1 MSRIRKQKP
10 LRLRRDFHLKLAI
23 MCGFLC
29 LFGVALF
36 AKLFYLQIVQHEELL
51 SRSEKQYLQ
60 TVKVLYGRGK
70 ILDRNLNELAANI
83 EVESVYVNPR
93 NIVNKEYTA
102 RMLASLLALDGE
114 KTFRKISSKKQFIW
128 IKRKCDLNE
137 TAELRHLDLP
147 GVGFITEHK
156 RFYPKRGLASA
167 TIGFVGLD
175 NQGLAGIEHAYDSIL
190 KGTTFLKVIERDARG
205 KHLGVLS
212 KRPALSR
219 QSSDVALTLDESI
232 QYIAEFH
239 LEAQVKK
246 YNAKGG
252 MVVVMA
258 PDTGEIYAMAAV
270 PRYNPNNY
278 AAFPARLWKNPIIS
292 SSFEPGSTFKPIVA
306 AAAIEGG
313 LARPDD
319 LFFCENGSY
328 YVGGTRIGEASNH
341 KFGWLSLSDII
352 VKSSNIG
359 AVKVAEKLGP
369 ERLYKQVRKFGFGEK
384 AGIGLPGENAGK
396 LRGLTHWSKRS
407 LASISF
413 GHEIGATPIQMVAAF
428 AVIANG
434 GNLVRPSIVKAVMK
448 NGRIVQSRESQPVRR
463 VISAYTSRQV
473 VEMLKNVV
481 KKGTA
486 SQAAVAGFEVA
497 GKTGTAQKIDP
508 KTRAYSK
515 TAYLSSFIG
524 FVPADAPKLVIL
536 VMIDEPESVY
546 WGGKV
551 AAPVFRKIAKQT
563 LRYLNIPSRDERVFI
578 LDRV

>member
-128 IKRKCDLNE
+128 IKRKCDLDE

>member
-1 MSRIRKQKP
+1 M
-10 LRLRRDFHLKLAI
+10 KLA
-23 MCGFLC
+23 MVCGFLC
-29 LFGVALF
+29 LFGIALF

-60 TVKVLYGRGK
+60 TVKVFYGRGK

-102 RMLASLLALDGE
+102 RTLASLLALDGE
-114 KTFRKISSKKQFIW
+114 RTFRKISSKKQFVW

-156 RFYPKRGLASA
+156 RFYPKRGLAA
-167 TIGFVGLD
+167 AAIGFVGLD

-190 KGTTFLKVIERDARG
+190 KGAISLKVIERDARG
-205 KHLGVLS
+205 KHLGALGKS
-212 KRPALSR
+212 PALSK

-252 MVVVMA
+252 MAVVMA

-270 PRYNPNNY
+270 PRYNPNSY
-278 AAFPARLWKNPIIS
+278 AAFPARLWKNSIVS

-313 LARPDD
+313 LARPAD

-328 YVGGTRIGEASNH
+328 HIGGTRIGEASNH

-369 ERLYKQVRKFGFGEK
+369 ARLYKQIRKFGFGER
-384 AGIGLPGENAGK
+384 AGIGMPGENAGK
-396 LRGLTHWSKRS
+396 LRGLPHWSKRS

-413 GHEIGATPIQMVAAF
+413 GHEIGATPLQMIAAF
-428 AVIANG
+428 AAIANG
-434 GNLVRPSIVKAVMK
+434 GKLVRPFIVKAVMK
-448 NGRIVQSRESQPVRR
+448 NGGIVQSREPRPVRR
-463 VISAYTSRQV
+463 VISPYTSRQV
-473 VEMLKNVV
+473 TEMLKGVV
-481 KKGTA
+481 KRGTA

-536 VMIDEPESVY
+536 VMIDEPEFVY

-563 LRYLNIPSRDERVFI
+563 LRYLNVPSREERVFI